1 MRAYRL
7 LGQDRAQV
15 VDVRQ
20 PEPKAGEVLLRVLA
34 AGVCRT
40 DLGLLKAPGAVGLPV
55 TLGHEIVGEVV
66 AAASEVPNQPIGVT
80 GAVYELI
87 GCGVCPACRRGE
99 DNLCRAGSPEVPGI
113 TRDGGMAEFVT
124 VPARNVVAL
133 DDLDPVAVAPL
144 TDAGMTALHAVERGR
159 SLLAPPAT
167 AVVMGIGGLGHLAV
181 QFLRVLTDARVIAI
195 DVDPA
200 RLDLAA
206 ELGAD
211 DGVLS
216 REGAAEHVLSANKGM
231 QVDVVFDFVGRQESL
246 DLAAKVT
253 GRGGGIVVTGG
264 GGGRLCLTA
273 ETGVG
278 RVPEREVMM
287 IHTFGG
293 NRADLAQALMLART
307 GRVTTKTMSFPLE
320 QANQAIAALEG
331 GSVVGR
337 AVLIP

>member
-40 DLGLLKAPGAVGLPV
+40 DLALLKAPGAIGLPV
-55 TLGHEIVGEVV
+55 TLGHEVVGEVV
-66 AAASEVPNQPIGVT
+66 TVGSGVENQRIGVA

-99 DNLCRAGSPEVPGI
+99 DNVCRAGSPEVPGI
-113 TRDGGMAEFVT
+113 TRDGGMAEFVS
-124 VPARNVVAL
+124 VPAGNVVPL
-133 DDLDPVAVAPL
+133 DGLDPVAAAPL
-144 TDAGMTALHAVERGR
+144 TDAGMTALHAVQRGR
-159 SLLAPPAT
+159 TLLAPPAT
-167 AVVMGIGGLGHLAV
+167 AVVTGIGGLGHLAV
-181 QFLRVLTDARVIAI
+181 QFLRALTDARVIAL

-206 ELGAD
+206 QLGAD

-216 REGAAEHVLSANKGM
+216 GEGAAERVLSATEGM
-231 QVDVVFDFVGRQESL
+231 PVDVVFDFVGRQESL
-246 DLAAKVT
+246 DLAAAVT

-273 ETGVG
+273 EMGVG
-278 RVPEREVMM
+278 RIPEREVMM

-293 NRADLAQALMLART
+293 NRADLVQALTLART
-307 GRVTTKTMSFPLE
+307 GRVTTKTTSFPLE
-320 QANQAIAALEG
+320 QADQAIAALER
-331 GSVVGR
+331 GSVLGR
-337 AVLIP
+337 AVLTP